1 MNENSKQAATTGS
14 VRIAPPIT
22 TIASV
27 SPVSSIAS
35 LRRSG
40 YLRLSL
46 NFSVSTGTI
55 SWPIS

>member
-1 MNENSKQAATTGS
+1 MNANSKQAATTGS
-14 VRIAPPIT
+14 VWIAPPIT

-35 LRRSG
+35 FRRSG

-46 NFSVSTGTI
+46 NFSASTGTI